1 MPISS
6 VSAALRAEHMS
17 LFPTLDS
24 LDEVLE
30 LAKSK
35 APHIPEN
42 ELHSLFM
49 IYHNTLLATV
59 QH

>member
-1 MPISS
+1 MT
-6 VSAALRAEHMS
+6 

-24 LDEVLE
+24 PEEVLE

-35 APHIPEN
+35 ITSIERN

-49 IYHNTLLATV
+49 TYHNSLL
-59 QH
+59 HKLLS

>member
-1 MPISS
+1 MT
-6 VSAALRAEHMS
+6 

-24 LDEVLE
+24 PEEVLE

-35 APHIPEN
+35 VTSIERN

-49 IYHNTLLATV
+49 TYHNSLL
-59 QH
+59 HKLLS